1 MSRALKAT
9 LGVAGALLLTTSVA
23 SAQSVAD
30 FYKNQS
36 INILIGGTPG
46 GGFDTASRTMA
57 AHFGKFVPGNP
68 RVQAQNMPGGGGL
81 VVGNHLYN
89 VAPKDG
95 TVIAYVGPIAVNP
108 LLAPGGNAKFE
119 ATKFNWIGSLGNTH
133 SVLVVWHT
141 APAKTIED
149 LFKVETIVAG
159 TGAASTTDIFP
170 KVMNATMG
178 TKFKLITGYQGSQET
193 YVAIE
198 RGEAHG
204 RFSSVD
210 SIITAVPHLIKENK
224 LKVLLQASLKRHPD
238 YPNVPT
244 AAEVAKTKEQKQ
256 AMNFLFAPSEAGRP
270 IAAPPGMP
278 ADRVKALRD
287 AFEKMIADAAFKAD
301 MEKRGLDPSGAIS
314 GREVQE
320 LYAEVYDT
328 PKAVIDAVAAAMK

>member
-1 MSRALKAT
+1 MMRDLRAM
-9 LGVAGALLLTTSVA
+9 LGVASLLLLSTSPL
-23 SAQSVAD
+23 SAQSAAD

-89 VAPKDG
+89 VAAKDG
-95 TVIAYVGPIAVNP
+95 TVLAYVGPIAIDP
-108 LLAPGGNAKFE
+108 LLNPGGNARFE

-133 SVLVVWHT
+133 SMLALWHT
-141 APAKTIED
+141 APAKTIDD

-159 TGAASTTDIFP
+159 TGAASTTDTFP

-204 RFSSVD
+204 RFSSID
-210 SIITAVPHLIKENK
+210 AIITSVPHFIKEKK
-224 LKVLLQASLKRHPD
+224 LNIIMQASLKRHVD
-238 YPNVPT
+238 YPDIPT
-244 AAEVAKTKEQKQ
+244 AVEVAKTQEQKQ

-270 IAAPPGMP
+270 IAAPPGVP
-278 ADRVKALRD
+278 ADRVKALREGF
-287 AFEKMIADAAFKAD
+287 AKMIADAEFKAD
-301 MEKRGLDPSGAIS
+301 MSKRGLDPSGTMP
-314 GREVQE
+314 GEEVQA
-320 LYAEVYDT
+320 LYAQVYDT
-328 PKAVIDAVAAAMK
+328 PKAVIDNVAAAMK